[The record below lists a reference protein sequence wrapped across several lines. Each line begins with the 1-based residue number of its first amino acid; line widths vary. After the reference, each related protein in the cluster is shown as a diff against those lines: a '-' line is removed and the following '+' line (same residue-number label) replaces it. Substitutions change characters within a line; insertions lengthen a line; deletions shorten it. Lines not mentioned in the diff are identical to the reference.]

1 MWYRPMVGNDHR
13 ATCCFYFFL
22 PNPHALTLIL
32 RHYVQSSLHL
42 FDRSSMAKQNL
53 SHRAN
58 VICDG
63 SPSRIR
69 MVRRIS
75 LGMTTR
81 PRSSMRRTMPVAFI
95 YEIPPVKADFTSVV
109 FVRCRRNIHP
119 PHMVLHYTEQPA
131 LQKTDP
137 PSGGSVFY
145 RVPHSA
151 DTAVQQNFTA
161 ARVGRYSGSDCV
173 GNAQSSPSILSMS
186 RWI

>member
-1 MWYRPMVGNDHR
+1 MVGNDHR

-22 PNPHALTLIL
+22 PNPHALALIL

-69 MVRRIS
+69 RVRRIS
-75 LGMTTR
+75 LGITTR

-95 YEIPPVKADFTSVV
+95 YAPPMPFVLYWFQSYCLHTQEKYAGKAAPHNSAGASASIVNCQFHRFTFLRKCSTLPLFLCCSAYFSAQKPCEILWIVVGFPVF
-109 FVRCRRNIHP
+109 
-119 PHMVLHYTEQPA
+119 YTEFPFQHA
-131 LQKTDP
+131 R
-137 PSGGSVFY
+137 SVLY
-145 RVPHSA
+145 
-151 DTAVQQNFTA
+151 
-161 ARVGRYSGSDCV
+161 
-173 GNAQSSPSILSMS
+173 
-186 RWI
+186 